1 MATLFENIP
10 LNGIRAADLRVLHE
24 LILSRKEEGSYY
36 GNQVQY
42 YERLDRLD
50 EWVGDAVRYAYSEG
64 VKMPKAIPPDN
75 TEVGQS
81 DEQPKD

>member
-1 MATLFENIP
+1 MATVFENIP

-36 GNQVQY
+36 GNQAQY

-50 EWVGDAVRYAYSEG
+50 EWIGDAASYAYSEG
-64 VKMPKAIPPDN
+64 VKMPKALPSEN
-75 TEVGQS
+75 
-81 DEQPKD
+81 K

>member
-1 MATLFENIP
+1 MATIFENIP

-24 LILSRKEEGSYY
+24 LILSRKEDGVYY
-36 GNQVQY
+36 GNQAQY

-64 VKMPKAIPPDN
+64 VKMPKKI
-75 TEVGQS
+75 EL
-81 DEQPKD
+81 